1 VVLFCNPLLISVKI
15 TNDKQNVTPI
25 MLFLGALGLIDEG
38 EADWKI
44 LTIDARDPL
53 ANKLNNITDIETMM
67 PGLLNATHDWF
78 KFYKVPTGKPV
89 NQFALGGSLMGGI
102 FFDRQFAVEIINHD
116 HRSWKKLIAGQY
128 PNAKIQLAN
137 TIAGSTKH
145 QVSPTEAEEIM
156 RMSSQDYNA
165 MAVSFDDMQVNGV
178 SYINR
183 DEY

>member
-1 VVLFCNPLLISVKI
+1 MK
-15 TNDKQNVTPI
+15 
-25 MLFLGALGLIDEG
+25 
-38 EADWKI
+38 
-44 LTIDARDPL
+44 
-53 ANKLNNITDIETMM
+53 
-67 PGLLNATHDWF
+67 
-78 KFYKVPTGKPV
+78 
-89 NQFALGGSLMGGI
+89 
-102 FFDRQFAVEIINHD
+102 
-116 HRSWKKLIAGQY
+116 
-128 PNAKIQLAN
+128 NAKIQLAN